1 MDVPTSPAQPDPDR
15 PPIDHVEL
23 RAILSNLSHELGRQL
38 VSLRAGFDLLLGDA
52 GCACSPEQRGHLQ
65 TMAASCDNLLH
76 LSRSYLDYAGLV
88 RGARPV
94 QYGLFTIAAL
104 IGEIDRQ
111 FASAAAARGIAWS
124 CSREGADSLV
134 TTDAARCQQIFG
146 NLAANALKYTP
157 EGGQVCV
164 VGRHEGEQWSVTVTD
179 TGPGIPDD
187 ARTKVFE
194 PFYRLPRDERSGSE
208 GHGLGLAICREL
220 VDQMG
225 GTIEIG
231 AAVEPGILVTVRL
244 PVEPPTRG
252 PQQGPAGSREGVGD
266 SSSAGRPNGRPSAA
280 ESQATRPAVTPEGA

>member
-1 MDVPTSPAQPDPDR
+1 MDVPTSPAQTNPDR
-15 PPIDHVEL
+15 PPVDHVEL

-38 VSLRAGFDLLLGDA
+38 VSLRAGFDLLLGGA
-52 GCACSPEQRGHLQ
+52 TCACSPEQRGHLQ
-65 TMAASCDNLLH
+65 TMAASCDNLLQ
-76 LSRSYLDYAGLV
+76 LTRSYLDYAGLV

-94 QYGLFTIAAL
+94 QYGSFTISAL

-111 FASAAAARGIAWS
+111 FNSVAASRGISWS
-124 CSREGADSLV
+124 CTREGADALV
-134 TTDAARCQQIFG
+134 TMDAAHCQQIFG

-157 EGGQVCV
+157 EGGQVRV
-164 VGRHEGEQWSVTVTD
+164 VGRHEGEDWSVTITD
-179 TGPGIPDD
+179 TGPGIPAD

-231 AAVEPGILVTVRL
+231 PSVEPGTLVTVRL
-244 PVEPPTRG
+244 PVTPPARGLQQSRAGTREV
-252 PQQGPAGSREGVGD
+252 AGD
-266 SSSAGRPNGRPSAA
+266 SSSGPKDWPSDA
-280 ESQATRPAVTPEGA
+280 